1 MDITNQ
7 TTFKLR
13 VTAIFLVAA
22 GYGWAGG
29 HFIPGDASWMAYL
42 FQGVILLILLI
53 LSLGFFSDA
62 YGSGSKRW
70 PVRGLSIFTILSLLI
85 NATNVIVG
93 AAMGQHSFGSHNT
106 FADLVPIS
114 VLVVGDVLW
123 LITLILGKTTAPKEM
138 NAPA

>member
-1 MDITNQ
+1 MDNINQ

-29 HFIPGDASWMAYL
+29 HFIPADSPWMAYL

-53 LSLGFFSDA
+53 LSIGFFSSA
-62 YGSGSKRW
+62 LLAGVSKRW
-70 PVRGLSIFTILSLLI
+70 PVRGLTIFTALSLLI
-85 NATNVIVG
+85 NVANLIIGATP
-93 AAMGQHSFGSHNT
+93 GQHAFGSHNT

-114 VLVVGDVLW
+114 ILVIGDLLW
-123 LITLILGKTTAPKEM
+123 LITLLLNKATPKQ
-138 NAPA
+138 PIRPV